1 MKEIDM
7 VSVNAIESVMKNEFA
22 NEVTVQ
28 WHGVD
33 IVIRKT
39 IGLKQAFEFVNQ
51 SVNSCFAEKDGAY
64 MPEMKDFVIRACL
77 VEKYTNI
84 RSPENPEKLYD
95 ILYKTDLCN
104 VVCGNIYIEQFNAL
118 VEAINDKLDYVSSAD
133 VKAVQ
138 KVSENIGSLIQNFT
152 DVFSGVTA
160 DDVKK
165 ITDAIVSGQFSE
177 EKLIEAYANFKE
189 NQPDPVGDPTLE
201 LVTKEAGE

>member
-1 MKEIDM
+1 MKETKM
-7 VSVNAIESVMKNEFA
+7 VSVNAVESVMKNEFA
-22 NEVTVQ
+22 NEVTIQ
-28 WHGVD
+28 WHGIDV
-33 IVIRKT
+33 VVRKT

-84 RSPENPEKLYD
+84 RLPENSEKLYD
-95 ILYKTDLCN
+95 ILYMTDLCN
-104 VVCGNIYIEQFNAL
+104 VVCANISQEQFDAL
-118 VEAINDKLDYVSSAD
+118 VEAINDKLDYLSNAD

-138 KVSENIGSLIQNFT
+138 KASENIGSLVQSFT

-165 ITDAIVSGQFSE
+165 ITDAIIGGQFSE

-189 NQPDPVGDPTLE
+189 NQPEPVGDPALE